1 MDHDA
6 LIDAQTHNTRSHAY
20 SFATSVVP
28 SVCVCL
34 LAIMATSRFAL
45 ATTTG
50 RPKGEDPN
58 ALKSFNIIYQVSLIH
73 HYRSLAQVIDAQYVS
88 IVNSESSF

>member
-20 SFATSVVP
+20 SFVTSVVL

-58 ALKSFNIIYQVSLIH
+58 ALKSFKHYLSSL
-73 HYRSLAQVIDAQYVS
+73 LNTLVLPLQK
-88 IVNSESSF
+88 SSASYWCAVCEWVL